1 MDLDYFS
8 LICPGLSL
16 GRKVGGLPSV
26 VYSFAL
32 NSGKETDYGGTEMLT
47 ALRARALR
55 LIDAGVPL

>member
-1 MDLDYFS
+1 M
-8 LICPGLSL
+8 
-16 GRKVGGLPSV
+16 GGLPSV